1 MRCPPDLGAL
11 RHTATL
17 PTHHTYRL
25 SGQMRVWSQVFGG
38 LWVAEP
44 QIARHVRGRLGPLGS
59 DPTPSTRRRLVQLTR
74 SWSARELW
82 RSVPDRLTDP
92 GHDSTI
98 PTPTIGFSGCRSR
111 RPPTCATRPRCT
123 TQCCPGSV
131 TDGGPGRPGTDR
143 PAGCPGSAPTA
154 EFGTGTFYP
163 TGRWPVWPA
172 PPAASRRRTHPDPLG
187 VAFDDLPPTRRRISD
202 WSGL

>member
-17 PTHHTYRL
+17 PTHHTYEP

-59 DPTPSTRRRLVQLTR
+59 DPTPSTRRRLVQLTQSR
-74 SWSARELW
+74 SALELW

-98 PTPTIGFSGCRSR
+98 PIPTPTTGFLGCRSR

-123 TQCCPGSV
+123 RQCWIGDRWWSRTPRHRSPRWLPRFRA
-131 TDGGPGRPGTDR
+131 DGGVRDGHLLPNRAMASL
-143 PAGCPGSAPTA
+143 AGAAG
-154 EFGTGTFYP
+154 GI
-163 TGRWPVWPA
+163 
-172 PPAASRRRTHPDPLG
+172 PPTHPP
-187 VAFDDLPPTRRRISD
+187 
-202 WSGL
+202 